1 MYAGRGWTGRS
12 LRISK
17 MAFLPFGRKT
27 EDVSRVTRIL
37 IRTSLPLA
45 ASAQWESSASE
56 LVPGDLEARKWRGSS
71 QDTLAPRP
79 RVFTEALNTY
89 SVHGAVTDSE
99 GAMSAF
105 T

>member
-1 MYAGRGWTGRS
+1 MGRS

-45 ASAQWESSASE
+45 ASAQWESFSSE
-56 LVPGDLEARKWRGSS
+56 QAQGPGGSE
-71 QDTLAPRP
+71 
-79 RVFTEALNTY
+79 VEG
-89 SVHGAVTDSE
+89 VVTRHS
-99 GAMSAF
+99 GP
-105 T
+105 

>member
-1 MYAGRGWTGRS
+1 
-12 LRISK
+12 

>member
-1 MYAGRGWTGRS
+1 MGRS

-45 ASAQWESSASE
+45 ASAQWESFSSE
-56 LVPGDLEARKWRGSS
+56 LVPRGLEAQKWRGSS

-79 RVFTEALNTY
+79 RAFAEAPNAY
-89 SVHGAVTDSE
+89 SVHGAVDRQ
-99 GAMSAF
+99 
-105 T
+105 